1 MRARAWG
8 RHERAVCMQELE
20 RKLAESE
27 EVCGALRAE
36 LSAFDP
42 DFWEEIED
50 LKYERQQLAD
60 KVAQYERIAQDV
72 RGVTG
77 Q

>member
-1 MRARAWG
+1 M
-8 RHERAVCMQELE
+8 CN
-20 RKLAESE
+20 
-27 EVCGALRAE
+27 ALRTE

-60 KVAQYERIAQDV
+60 KVAQYERIAQDM
-72 RGVTG
+72 RGESG
-77 Q
+77 QWGSGAGA